1 MTPDDRIE
9 YMVRHQLEARGIGD
23 RRVLSAMRKIERHLF
38 VAEKDDPFAYD
49 DRPLNIGFF
58 QTISQ
63 PYIVAYMTQV
73 LELKGDERILEI
85 GTGSGYQTAILAEL
99 GKEVF
104 TIERIGALQDKAKE
118 VLKRLNY
125 DNIHYSHGDGSIGL
139 LEHAPFDCIM
149 ITAAA
154 PDIPDVLY
162 GQLAPGG
169 RMVVPVGG
177 KLHQNL
183 KLVRKT
189 RDGRQKVES
198 HFGCLFVPLI
208 GEDGWK
214 DD

>member
-1 MTPDDRIE
+1 MTPDDRID

-23 RRVLSAMRKIERHLF
+23 QRVLSAMRKIERHLF
-38 VAEKDDPFAYD
+38 VSEKDDPFAYD

-118 VLKRLNY
+118 VLKSLNY
-125 DNIHYSHGDGSIGL
+125 DNIHYSQGDGSIGW

-154 PDIPDVLY
+154 PDIPEVLY
-162 GQLAPGG
+162 SQLAPGG

-189 RDGRQKVES
+189 KNGRRKVES